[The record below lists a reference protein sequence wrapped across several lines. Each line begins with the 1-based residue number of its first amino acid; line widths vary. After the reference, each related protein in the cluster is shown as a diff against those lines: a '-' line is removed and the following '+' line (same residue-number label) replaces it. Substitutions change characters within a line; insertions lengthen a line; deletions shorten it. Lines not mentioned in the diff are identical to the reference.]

1 MSAFKPDLNLL
12 EKLITDKRSGTSF
25 QIVVHLGNYIYAMS
39 QLREVSFTSGSS
51 MSSLHPFYTESLYT
65 MVANWFS
72 IKGKKQSYI
81 LKHALTILGLD
92 SALQPIDRILDSPV
106 GNTTFRDV
114 AREFRNSQATHQ
126 IFESTIQYQLAQKYS
141 IDPGVLAE
149 LMQRFLDDMFEN
161 IVQLQGLVEV
171 AFEEAEPELY
181 QLLRGQGYF
190 TSVRS

>member
-1 MSAFKPDLNLL
+1 MSAFKPNLNLL